1 MWWPFNASNVWNGLK
16 GVRRVTSK
24 ALRWLWD
31 GKGDPWWEDVG
42 FFIPRVLGSTVVGA
56 AFLAGTTVVAG
67 VGAITAGVIGGFYQA
82 GRGLFGIGKGVFSL
96 NANTVTNGFKDIGKG
111 ITKMVVGTVVVGG
124 IVIAIGSGVGA
135 PAIAGI
141 QAIPLLGP
149 IIAPAAAAI
158 IPAVHAGL
166 ATAAVAI
173 GSGLSAGASIIGT
186 IGIVAAAA
194 AGFAAVTKTI
204 RNKEQV
210 VRAAINKKATEF
222 EKKYSGNFL
231 VKCAGKLTKL
241 AKEAWKEEPK
251 LDVTK
256 KFTSVVPSNK
266 SPSKP
271 SSSSSSSKQK
281 PGSS

>member
-42 FFIPRVLGSTVVGA
+42 FFIPRVLGSAVIGA
-56 AFLAGTTVVAG
+56 AFLAGTAVVAG
-67 VGAITAGVIGGFYQA
+67 IGAITAGIIGGLYQT
-82 GRGLFGIGKGVFSL
+82 GRGLFGIGKGALSL
-96 NANTVTNGFKDIGKG
+96 NANIVKDGFKDIGIG
-111 ITKMVVGTVVVGG
+111 IAKMVVGTVVFGG

-141 QAIPLLGP
+141 QAIPLIGP

-158 IPAVHAGL
+158 IPAVNAGL
-166 ATAAVAI
+166 ATAAATI
-173 GSGLSAGASIIGT
+173 GAGFSEGASILAT
-186 IGIVAAAA
+186 IGISAAAA

-204 RNKEQV
+204 RRKEQA
-210 VRAAINKKATEF
+210 VRAAINKKSTEF
-222 EKKYSGNFL
+222 KRKYSSNFL
-231 VKCAGKLTKL
+231 FKCTGKLTDL
-241 AKEAWKEEPK
+241 AKKAWEEEEPK
-251 LDVTK
+251 AVTK
-256 KFTSVVPSNK
+256 KLPSGVPSNK

-271 SSSSSSSKQK
+271 NPSSSKPK
-281 PGSS
+281 PGT

>member
-42 FFIPRVLGSTVVGA
+42 FFIPKVLGTAVIGA
-56 AFLAGTTVVAG
+56 AFLVGTAIVAG
-67 VGAITAGVIGGFYQA
+67 VGAITAGIIGGAYQT
-82 GRGLFGIGKGVFSL
+82 GRGVFGIGKGALSL
-96 NANTVTNGFKDIGKG
+96 NANIVKDGFKDIGIG
-111 ITKMVVGTVVVGG
+111 IAKMVVGTVVFGG

-135 PAIAGI
+135 PAVAGI
-141 QAIPLLGP
+141 QAIPLIGP

-186 IGIVAAAA
+186 IGISAAAA
-194 AGFAAVTKTI
+194 AGFAAITKTI
-204 RNKEQV
+204 RKKEQT
-210 VRAAINKKATEF
+210 VRAVINKKATEF
-222 EKKYSGNFL
+222 KKKHSGNFL

-241 AKEAWKEEPK
+241 AKEAWKEEPE

-256 KFTSVVPSNK
+256 KFKSVVPSNK

-271 SSSSSSSKQK
+271 KPNPSSSKQK
-281 PGSS
+281 LT